1 MTSAIRKDLNISVI
15 DGYQPSVKPEVKKK
29 AAPTKEELKKEAA
42 KAIKEKHYYDV
53 KVECML
59 PATVTYRVLAEDP
72 IQAAELIKGQSPV
85 GVKHRLAGKKDIKLT
100 VYDASSSMIRFV
112 KNLLG
117 R

>member
-1 MTSAIRKDLNISVI
+1 MVNEIRKELKVSVI
-15 DGYQPSVKPEVKKK
+15 DGYQPAVKQAVKK
-29 AAPTKEELKKEAA
+29 APPTKEELKKEAA

-59 PATVTYRVLAEDP
+59 PATVTYRILAEDP
-72 IQAAELIKGQSPV
+72 VQAAELIKGQSPV

>member
-1 MTSAIRKDLNISVI
+1 MVNEIRKDLNISVI
-15 DGYQPSVKPEVKKK
+15 DGYQPPVVKQAVKKV
-29 AAPTKEELKKEAA
+29 PTKEELKKEAA

-72 IQAAELIKGQSPV
+72 IQATELIKGQAPI

-100 VYDASSSMIRFV
+100 VYDASSSMIRYV